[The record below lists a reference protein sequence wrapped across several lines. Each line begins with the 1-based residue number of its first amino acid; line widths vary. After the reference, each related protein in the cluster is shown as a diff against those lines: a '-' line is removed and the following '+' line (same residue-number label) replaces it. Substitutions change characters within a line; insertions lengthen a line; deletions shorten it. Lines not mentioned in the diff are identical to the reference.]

1 MLNILWGIF
10 IIISFVASLI
20 TGNTA
25 ELSTGIID
33 GASESVSLII
43 TMGAMI
49 CLWSGIMEIAQK
61 SGFTNLLAYCLSP
74 VITRLFPEY
83 KNDKS
88 ITGAISMNITANL
101 LGLGNAATPFGLE
114 AIKLMHKHDN
124 ISDTASKSMATFVVL
139 NTASIQLLPTTVAA
153 LRRAAGSADPM
164 DILPFVWIS
173 SACALFVGLTSIK
186 LLYSDRK
193 G

>member
-20 TGNTA
+20 TGNAA

-74 VITRLFPEY
+74 VISRLFPEY

-114 AIKLMHKHDN
+114 AIKLMHKHDK